1 VLAKV
6 PELEQEVAMSTSG
19 GVLERADRDRAEE
32 RPPSMVERM
41 TTIMVAFGSPSSR
54 LSLEDVQ
61 DATGLPRSTAHRI
74 LNQLIALDWV
84 RHTPAGYALGSRAL
98 GLGGGD
104 APEMDLRAAAAET
117 LRSLHLET
125 GLVVHLGV
133 LEGADVRILDK
144 VGGALA
150 ARVPSRVGGRL
161 PASWALIGKAQ
172 LAFLPPEEV
181 DALVAVQLA
190 QASDK
195 RRVDL
200 VALHRELVRVRARA
214 GVVLDRGRNHLRL
227 GCVAAPI
234 IGRDGPCGG
243 ISLVGGPQIDFEQL
257 APMVVRATR
266 AVAHRLAS
274 FR

>member
-1 VLAKV
+1 
-6 PELEQEVAMSTSG
+6 MSTSG
-19 GVLERADRDRAEE
+19 GVLERADRGGAEE

-41 TTIMVAFGSPSSR
+41 TTIMVAFRSSSSR

-104 APEMDLRAAAAET
+104 VPEMDLRASAAEI

-144 VGGALA
+144 VGGAFA
-150 ARVPSRVGGRL
+150 ARVPTRVGIRL
-161 PASWALIGKAQ
+161 PAARALVGKAQ
-172 LAFLPPEEV
+172 LAFLPPEDV
-181 DALVAVQLA
+181 DALVALQPPDPERPRIDLA
-190 QASDK
+190 
-195 RRVDL
+195 
-200 VALHRELVRVRARA
+200 ALHLELVRVRARS
-214 GVVLDRGRNHLRL
+214 GVVLERGRNHLRL

-243 ISLVGGPQIDFEQL
+243 ISVVGGPQIDVETL
-257 APMVVRATR
+257 APKVVRATR
-266 AVAHRLAS
+266 VVANRLAS

>member
-1 VLAKV
+1 
-6 PELEQEVAMSTSG
+6 MSTSG
-19 GVLERADRDRAEE
+19 GVLERADRERAEE
-32 RPPSMVERM
+32 RPLSMVERM
-41 TTIMVAFGSPSSR
+41 TTIMVAFGGPSAR

-61 DATGLPRSTAHRI
+61 EATGLPRSTAHRI

-98 GLGGGD
+98 GLGGSD
-104 APEMDLRAAAAET
+104 SPEMDLRAAAAET

-144 VGGALA
+144 LGGAFA
-150 ARVPSRVGGRL
+150 ARVPTRVGVRL
-161 PASWALIGKAQ
+161 PAARALVGRAQ
-172 LAFLPPEEV
+172 LAFLPPEDV
-181 DALVAVQLA
+181 DALVAA
-190 QASDK
+190 QQAHAPD
-195 RRVDL
+195 RPRVDL
-200 VALHRELVRVRARA
+200 AALHRELGRVRARA

-243 ISLVGGPQIDFEQL
+243 ISLVGGAQIDVDKL
-257 APMVVRATR
+257 APVVVRATR
-266 AVAHRLAS
+266 VIAHRLAT

>member
-1 VLAKV
+1 
-6 PELEQEVAMSTSG
+6 MSTSG
-19 GVLERADRDRAEE
+19 GVLERADRDGAEE
-32 RPPSMVERM
+32 RPLSMVERM
-41 TTIMVAFGSPSSR
+41 TTIMVAFGGPSAR

-84 RHTPAGYALGSRAL
+84 RHTATGYALGSRAL

-133 LEGADVRILDK
+133 LDGSDVRILDK

-161 PASWALIGKAQ
+161 PAVSSLSGKAQ

-181 DALVAVQLA
+181 DAIVAVQ
-190 QASDK
+190 QADPPG
-195 RRVDL
+195 RARVDL
-200 VALHRELVRVRARA
+200 ASLHRELVRARARA

-234 IGRDGPCGG
+234 IGRDGPCGAVA
-243 ISLVGGPQIDFEQL
+243 LVGGAQIDFEKL
-257 APMVVRATR
+257 APVVVRATR
-266 AVAHRLAS
+266 VVADRLAT

>member
-1 VLAKV
+1 
-6 PELEQEVAMSTSG
+6 MSTSG
-19 GVLERADRDRAEE
+19 GVLERADGERAEE
-32 RPPSMVERM
+32 RPLSMVERM
-41 TTIMVAFGSPSSR
+41 TTIMVAFGGQSAR
-54 LSLEDVQ
+54 LSLEEVQ

-144 VGGALA
+144 VGGAFA
-150 ARVPSRVGGRL
+150 ARVPTRVGVRL
-161 PASWALIGKAQ
+161 PAARALVGKAQ
-172 LAFLPPEEV
+172 LAFLPPEDV
-181 DALVAVQLA
+181 DALVSLQLA
-190 QASDK
+190 QTPD
-195 RRVDL
+195 RPRIDL
-200 VALHRELVRVRARA
+200 AALHRELVRVRARA

-243 ISLVGGPQIDFEQL
+243 ISIVGGAPIDVDKL
-257 APMVVRATR
+257 APVVVRATR
-266 AVAHRLAS
+266 VVAHRLAT

>member
-1 VLAKV
+1 
-6 PELEQEVAMSTSG
+6 MSTSG
-19 GVLERADRDRAEE
+19 GVLERASRGGAEE

-41 TTIMVAFGSPSSR
+41 TTIMVAFKSSSSR

-74 LNQLIALDWV
+74 LTQLIALDWV

-104 APEMDLRAAAAET
+104 VAEMDLRAAAAET

-144 VGGALA
+144 VGGAFA
-150 ARVPSRVGGRL
+150 ASVPTRVGVRL
-161 PASWALIGKAQ
+161 PAARALVGKAQ
-172 LAFLPPEEV
+172 LAFLPPEDV
-181 DALVAVQLA
+181 DALVALPS
-190 QASDK
+190 SDDPE
-195 RRVDL
+195 RPRVDL
-200 VALHRELVRVRARA
+200 AALHLELVRVRARA
-214 GVVLDRGRNHLRL
+214 GVVLERGRNHLRL
-227 GCVAAPI
+227 CCVAAPI

-243 ISLVGGPQIDFEQL
+243 ISLVGGPQVDVETL
-257 APMVVRATR
+257 APVVVRATR
-266 AVAHRLAS
+266 AIANRLAS

>member
-1 VLAKV
+1 
-6 PELEQEVAMSTSG
+6 MSTSG

-190 QASDK
+190 QTSDK

>member
-1 VLAKV
+1 
-6 PELEQEVAMSTSG
+6 MSASG

-32 RPPSMVERM
+32 RPLSMVERM
-41 TTIMVAFGSPSSR
+41 TTIMVAFGGPSSR

-98 GLGGGD
+98 GLAGGD

-144 VGGALA
+144 VGGAFA
-150 ARVPSRVGGRL
+150 ARVPTRVGVLL
-161 PASWALIGKAQ
+161 PAARALVGKAQ
-172 LAFLPPEEV
+172 LAFLPPEDV
-181 DALVAVQLA
+181 DALIALQLA
-190 QASDK
+190 HAPD
-195 RRVDL
+195 RPRVDL
-200 VALHRELVRVRARA
+200 PALHRELVRVRARA

-243 ISLVGGPQIDFEQL
+243 ISLVGGAQIDVEKL
-257 APMVVRATR
+257 APVVVRATR
-266 AVAHRLAS
+266 VIAHRLAT